1 MIKNLLLWTILVIVS
16 YPVSSTNILA
26 KSWLIADSD
35 GNVIESEN
43 IEIQQP
49 IASITKLMTAM
60 VVLDAHPNLTTTLD
74 KKLRGLPVTRG
85 QLINLAII
93 KSDNQAAKMLCEYY
107 HRGYKTCID
116 DMNHKAQVLGM
127 YETKFTDSSGLDN
140 GNVSTPRDLIKLL
153 LAAERYPEI
162 VHASNQSVGEIL
174 RSKKKKI
181 LKWRYSNTN
190 PLVSKYNVVV
200 SKTGYVRASGGC
212 LVMSVMID
220 GKKKLFVVLNST
232 TTRTRIRDMEQLI
245 ISHIDKS

>member
-127 YETKFTDSSGLDN
+127 YETKFADSSGLDN

-153 LAAERYPEI
+153 IAAERYPEI

>member
-93 KSDNQAAKMLCEYY
+93 KSDNQAAKMLC
-107 HRGYKTCID
+107 
-116 DMNHKAQVLGM
+116 
-127 YETKFTDSSGLDN
+127 GL
-140 GNVSTPRDLIKLL
+140 
-153 LAAERYPEI
+153 I
-162 VHASNQSVGEIL
+162 V
-174 RSKKKKI
+174 
-181 LKWRYSNTN
+181 
-190 PLVSKYNVVV
+190 
-200 SKTGYVRASGGC
+200 
-212 LVMSVMID
+212 
-220 GKKKLFVVLNST
+220 
-232 TTRTRIRDMEQLI
+232 
-245 ISHIDKS
+245 